1 MHCPDCGE
9 PLHEFSFVGN
19 DKSWRCFRCGGFW
32 ADGWVINRLDSK
44 ILQKWKPVEVD
55 PGWLNLGS
63 NVCPVDGTQL
73 VRYTGEIIPDNMTV
87 KRCERCGRWW
97 FPTDSLLRYKPA
109 QEAKVNYYRQWGKAA
124 DVGSLAL
131 PALVLLIVLAGLAT
145 VVSLVK
151 RNTGGRVAAQATVR
165 NLAAADGGSGE
176 MWIVWSSA
184 AGYKVK
190 WRRVGEPEWRVGEP
204 ERKEEGVY
212 VLKLRDLEQG
222 AEYEAVVEEKGIKF
236 RVD

>member
-19 DKSWRCFRCGGFW
+19 DKSRRC
-32 ADGWVINRLDSK
+32 V
-44 ILQKWKPVEVD
+44 
-55 PGWLNLGS
+55 
-63 NVCPVDGTQL
+63 
-73 VRYTGEIIPDNMTV
+73 
-87 KRCERCGRWW
+87 RCGRWW

-131 PALVLLIVLAGLAT
+131 PALVLLIVLAGVAT
-145 VVSLVK
+145 GVSLVK

-190 WRRVGEPEWRVGEP
+190 WRRVGEPEWRGGGP
-204 ERKEEGVY
+204 GGKEEGGGG
-212 VLKLRDLEQG
+212 LEIRG
-222 AEYEAVVEEKGIKF
+222 VGEGGG
-236 RVD
+236 